1 MLAMLVCATHWLS
14 MHLYTL
20 AYMSMHESCLLV
32 CRPCFNTMKLHT
44 IFCFLSCLFTFLL
57 VCLLTCLL
65 TSLSLCLPCI
75 SCLFALCLLHMLFAS
90 FPSIACLL
98 VSCLCLCM
106 YTHGAR
112 ARFLR
117 RKQKEREC
125 KHVDMSKVTMFNRFK
140 SLVFPIWLCTLL
152 NPSPSS
158 PLTPL
163 DGLY

>member
-1 MLAMLVCATHWLS
+1 MMPVASCRPFPFSAPCDDMLAMLLCATCWFY

-75 SCLFALCLLHMLFAS
+75 SCLFSLCLLHMLFAS
-90 FPSIACLL
+90 FPSIPCLL

-106 YTHGAR
+106 YTHGVRTHGAR
-112 ARFLR
+112 VWSPKRMQKR
-117 RKQKEREC
+117 RRH
-125 KHVDMSKVTMFNRFK
+125 KHADK
-140 SLVFPIWLCTLL
+140 
-152 NPSPSS
+152 PS
-158 PLTPL
+158 
-163 DGLY
+163 GCVQ